1 MGEALMTR
9 ALEIAQ
15 EVLNRSY
22 VKTKDAASAHTLASA
37 LLEKHKELEE
47 AKDILRGLINLA
59 EAGYPLEL
67 SEFTRA
73 SRFLASLEGK

>member
-1 MGEALMTR
+1 MSPLQAAKTVIEMHANKTVERSMFSIDH
-9 ALEIAQ
+9 APEIA
-15 EVLNRSY
+15 R
-22 VKTKDAASAHTLASA
+22 A

-47 AKDILRGLINLA
+47 ARDILRGLINLA

>member
-1 MGEALMTR
+1 MTYALVLAQ
-9 ALEIAQ
+9 ALN
-15 EVLNRSY
+15 NRTLKTFESY
-22 VKTKDAASAHTLASA
+22 AELYAHTLASA
-37 LLEKHKELEE
+37 FIEKHKELEE
-47 AKDILRGLINLA
+47 AKDILRSLIDLA